1 MSRSGLVRLILQ
13 LIIRLINRIA
23 YRPVQPFCYVL
34 LRPHVML
41 FVAVYHVANK
51 RAFIRQEHAGEVD
64 GVRMPTL

>member
-23 YRPVQPFCYVL
+23 YRPVLPFGDSLSGPHVVL
-34 LRPHVML
+34 L
-41 FVAVYHVANK
+41 VAVYHVTNE
-51 RAFIRQEHAGEVD
+51 RAFIGQEHAGEVD